1 MLNLKEEVTLAINC
15 LIEGLDDKKT
25 VVDRIVDYVDK
36 NYIAK
41 EEFDRAFDKLRN
53 NLKGDA

>member
-41 EEFDRAFDKLRN
+41 EELDRAFDKLRN